1 MNTKKSLVAA
11 APLLGLMVLVSGCAT
26 SAAAQSSVD
35 PLTCYI
41 DSDGPSIDPK
51 AVTLRCGGGVEATID
66 LTEAKPSTDPATS
79 VGEWDITGASV
90 GTSDVGSSIV
100 RVFTEQGSETCVY
113 HRDLA
118 DQAQDSSTDCR

>member
-1 MNTKKSLVAA
+1 MNTKKTLETV

-41 DSDGPSIDPK
+41 DSDGPSIAPE
-51 AVTLRCGGGVEATID
+51 AVTLRCGGGIEAKID
-66 LTEAKPSTDPATS
+66 LTDAKPSTDPATS
-79 VGEWDITGASV
+79 IGEWDVTRASV
-90 GTSDVGSSIV
+90 GTSKVGSAIV
-100 RVFTEQGSETCVY
+100 RVFTEQGGESCIY

-118 DQAQDSSTDCR
+118 DPAQASSTECR